1 MLTNEASGLIA
12 GGDGGQAQSS
22 GDGGAGVHLTG
33 VAGNGSTITNHGSIK
48 GGDGGGLGAFGGSA
62 IRLDVGSGI
71 TIVNSATGTIIGGQ
85 GAAGGGSG
93 IWVGAG
99 ATVAITNQG
108 VISPG
113 VGGNAYGIVVAAG
126 GTVTQLTNA
135 QGGTTALSYS
145 GKLPT
150 AYNIVIQSATS
161 YGQLQVVNSGT
172 SQTTFG
178 IDSSSVAN
186 RSTLSYQAVLS
197 GVSST
202 QLANTTD
209 SRGWWGS
216 FSQAGIGRAMWKLQA
231 ETASPNVWDLVMQF
245 GPDAANTR
253 AALAANASALRSL
266 MDRRFS
272 DLSFSADYDCAS
284 FNQDK
289 ICLSFSARQTSYG
302 LGNTSAGIVTAAYRV
317 NDQVRAGAF
326 IDQGSTDKPA
336 NNITVQS
343 SEPLYGAFVGY
354 DQNKGVGLQ
363 AKASA
368 SAKQSDVQITRDFTV
383 ANTEAGS
390 GKARL
395 NAYALSLELGWGYAL
410 NVNTQVMPFAGLR
423 YSKVARGA
431 YHESLIENTVD
442 YPIAYNSHFSSLTTA
457 TGGVRVKG
465 LVAETL
471 SYQLSAGVES
481 DVHETSSAYSGT
493 STIIDMESFA
503 LATAP
508 VHKKTRGFATAGLSQ
523 ALTRN
528 QQLTANFSVRSQPYS
543 GQTVSSA
550 VVGYRLSF

>member
-12 GGDGGQAQSS
+12 GGDGGQAQSN
-22 GDGGAGVHLTG
+22 GDGGAGIQLTG
-33 VAGNGSTITNHGSIK
+33 LAGNGSTITNHGSIK
-48 GGDGGGLGAFGGSA
+48 GGDGGGLGAFGGAA
-62 IRLDVGSGI
+62 IRFDVGSGI
-71 TIVNSATGTIIGGQ
+71 IIVNSATGTIMGGQ

-113 VGGNAYGIVVAAG
+113 AGGNAFGIVVAG
-126 GTVTQLTNA
+126 GTVTQLNNA

-150 AYNIVIQSATS
+150 AYNIVINSATS
-161 YGQLQVVNSGT
+161 YGQLQVVNSGI

-186 RSTLSYQAVLS
+186 RATLSYRAVLS
-197 GVSST
+197 GVSRA

-209 SRGWWGS
+209 NRGWWGS
-216 FSQAGIGRAMWKLQA
+216 FSQAGIGRAIWKLQA
-231 ETASPNVWDLVMQF
+231 EAASPNVWDLIMQF

-284 FNQDK
+284 FNKDK

-302 LGNTSAGIVTAAYRV
+302 VGNTSAGILTAAYRV

-326 IDQGSTDKPA
+326 MDQGSTDKPA

-354 DQNKGVGLQ
+354 DQNNGTGLQ
-363 AKASA
+363 AKAST
-368 SAKQSDVQITRDFTV
+368 SAKQSDVQITRDITFD
-383 ANTEAGS
+383 NTEAGS

-395 NAYALSLELGWGYAL
+395 NAYTLSLELGWGYEFKP
-410 NVNTQVMPFAGLR
+410 NTQLIPFAGLR

-431 YHESLIENTVD
+431 YHESLIENSVD
-442 YPIAYNSHFSSLTTA
+442 YPIAYNQHFSSLTTA
-457 TGGVRVKG
+457 TAGVRLKG
-465 LVAETL
+465 QASEGL

-481 DVHETSSAYSGT
+481 DVHQTHSDYAGT
-493 STIIDMESFA
+493 STIIDLESFA
-503 LATAP
+503 LPTAP

-523 ALTRN
+523 SLARN
-528 QQLTANFSVRSQPYS
+528 QQLTANFSVRSQPFS

-550 VVGYRLSF
+550 AVGYRLSF